1 MHDSGKAI
9 WGKEETCGELLPPND
24 VKQASILALRP
35 LLVSSDEPIYIMKKF
50 LFLEH
55 SVSAFVGCFFLSRID
70 RYIRMNR

>member
-1 MHDSGKAI
+1 MYALGKAI

-24 VKQASILALRP
+24 VKQASTLALRP

-55 SVSAFVGCFFLSRID
+55 FVSAFVGFYFLSRID
-70 RYIRMNR
+70 TL